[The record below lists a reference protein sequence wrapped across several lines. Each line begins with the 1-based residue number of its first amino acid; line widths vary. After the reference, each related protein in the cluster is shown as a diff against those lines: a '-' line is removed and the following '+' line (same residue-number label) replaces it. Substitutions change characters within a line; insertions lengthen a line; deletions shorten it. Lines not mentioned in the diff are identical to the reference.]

1 MLVMHATTQMI
12 PKCILL
18 IEKKQDPIGYILFDS
33 VHMTLWK
40 GKATEM
46 ETILAHPDNQGLR
59 GGAWLTTKRTNGG
72 HGSLQYWG
80 GINTQVRT
88 IYINKWGRKDRSSL
102 QIPSTVILT

>member
-59 GGAWLTTKRTNGG
+59 GGGVADYKKDKQWAWFSSVPGWYKYTSPY
-72 HGSLQYWG
+72 H
-80 GINTQVRT
+80 
-88 IYINKWGRKDRSSL
+88 IYK
-102 QIPSTVILT
+102 